1 MEFHCLQSMLE
12 GLVAVVQADVC
23 KLLLLSPKGILCLF
37 NSLVL
42 GQVELEK
49 VGQETDQLVVIM
61 QVFS

>member
-1 MEFHCLQSMLE
+1 MLE